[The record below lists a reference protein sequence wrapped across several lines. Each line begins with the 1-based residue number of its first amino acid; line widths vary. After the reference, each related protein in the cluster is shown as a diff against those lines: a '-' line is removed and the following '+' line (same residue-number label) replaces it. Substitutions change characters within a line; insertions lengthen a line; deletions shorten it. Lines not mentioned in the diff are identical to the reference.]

1 MKELINKPQTKSGGE
16 TTNRNTLPFSNSAIK
31 KYLPTFG
38 NLRHKSISFKVPLKS
53 HFKGLK
59 LRVSKA
65 TKNKYFVLW
74 YWFQGKY
81 LPYTLGTYAPGFG
94 VKEVSNKLF
103 DIVKYHTNDKG
114 LWIKDP
120 KITEKDNETK
130 ITKSQFKSSQK
141 KTVRETIELLCKAGF
156 PRMTRGGNLSSR
168 VMASVVRTLIG
179 YNWRTAHLRFRE
191 KEDGTGYVEFRINKS
206 YSKKNKRTQ
215 IVKDWDG
222 LFHKFPPG
230 DPKYFMKNKAKT
242 RNPLGMVSLYDD
254 DQFGKLLMEEFTLG
268 AIKRFL
274 NNFKSYGSKI
284 NVIYSLKVLW
294 TFAKDT
300 GLLGDKPGNCP
311 VREAP
316 NKRPPITQKTPGM
329 DKAFTIPELEKI
341 YKTSFL
347 LSDLYPFQAEAV
359 LLQMFSGRHVPEL
372 LKIREEQIDYV
383 NRQIHLPA
391 HTHKVRKVDQF
402 ITITTPIAEI
412 LERLRRKKQ
421 DPRYQKVKD
430 VPWIFPGFRWEES
443 KRHDYNYINSDITR
457 MKTTHHC
464 WEEMRRVGNFEGTRN
479 MFRKT
484 YSTLAKDELK
494 STTSAIRLTGH
505 LNENTLDRYYY
516 KSHKDVIQKDADQV
530 ALLFDFAKYKKT
542 G

>member
-1 MKELINKPQTKSGGE
+1 MKELSNKPSTNPSEETINKK
-16 TTNRNTLPFSNSAIK
+16 TLQFSNSAID

-38 NLRHKSISFKVPLKS
+38 NLRYKSIPFKVPLRS
-53 HFKGLK
+53 HLKGIRLN
-59 LRVSKA
+59 VSRASK
-65 TKNKYFVLW
+65 KKCFVLR

-81 LPYTLGTYAPGFG
+81 LPYTLGTYGPRFG
-94 VKEVSNKLF
+94 VKEVSKKLF
-103 DIVKYHTNDKG
+103 KIVEEHTNDKG

-120 KITEKDNETK
+120 KITKKDDETK
-130 ITKSQFKSSQK
+130 ITKSQFKNSQR

-156 PRMTRGGNLSSR
+156 PRMERGGNLSSR
-168 VMASVVRTLIG
+168 VIASVVRVLIG
-179 YNWRTAHLRFRE
+179 YNWRTAHLRYRDRN
-191 KEDGTGYVEFRINKS
+191 DGTGYVVFRINKV
-206 YSKKNKRTQ
+206 YSKKNKLTQ

-222 LFHKFPPG
+222 LFNKFPPG
-230 DPKYFMKNKAKT
+230 DPKYFIKNKAKT
-242 RNPLGMVSLYDD
+242 RNPLGMISLYDD
-254 DQFGKLLMEEFTLG
+254 DQFGKLLMEDFTSG

-274 NNFKSYGSKI
+274 NNFKGYGSKI

-300 GLLGDKPGNCP
+300 GLLGDKPGDCP
-311 VREAP
+311 LKEVP

-347 LSDLYPFQAEAV
+347 LSDLYPFGVEEI

>member
-402 ITITTPIAEI
+402 ITITTPIAEV
-412 LERLRRKKQ
+412 LERLKRKKQ
-421 DPRYQKVKD
+421 DPRYQKIKD
-430 VPWIFPGFRWEES
+430 VPWIFPGFGWKES
-443 KRHDYNYINSDITR
+443 KRHDYNYINSDITM
-457 MKTTHHC
+457 MKSTRYC
-464 WEEMRRVGNFEGTRN
+464 WDEMRRVGNFEGTRN

-494 STTSAIRLTGH
+494 STANACRLTGH
-505 LNENTLDRYYY
+505 LDEYTLDRYYY

>member
-120 KITEKDNETK
+120 KITKKDDETK
-130 ITKSQFKSSQK
+130 ITKSQFKNSQR

-156 PRMTRGGNLSSR
+156 PRMERGGNLSSR
-168 VMASVVRTLIG
+168 VIASVVRVLIG
-179 YNWRTAHLRFRE
+179 YNWRTAHLRYRDRN
-191 KEDGTGYVEFRINKS
+191 DGTGYVVFRINKV
-206 YSKKNKRTQ
+206 YSKKNKLTQ

-222 LFHKFPPG
+222 LFNKFPPG
-230 DPKYFMKNKAKT
+230 DPKYFIKNKAKT
-242 RNPLGMVSLYDD
+242 RNPLGMISLYDD
-254 DQFGKLLMEEFTLG
+254 DQFGKLLMEDFTSG

-274 NNFKSYGSKI
+274 NNFKGYGSKI

-300 GLLGDKPGNCP
+300 GLLGDKPGDCP
-311 VREAP
+311 LKEVP

-347 LSDLYPFQAEAV
+347 LSDLYPFGVEEI

-457 MKTTHHC
+457 MKTTLCISTIHSI
-464 WEEMRRVGNFEGTRN
+464 RKRN
-479 MFRKT
+479 
-484 YSTLAKDELK
+484 S
-494 STTSAIRLTGH
+494 I
-505 LNENTLDRYYY
+505 
-516 KSHKDVIQKDADQV
+516 
-530 ALLFDFAKYKKT
+530 
-542 G
+542 

>member
-16 TTNRNTLPFSNSAIK
+16 TTNRNTLPFSNSAIE

-38 NLRHKSISFKVPLKS
+38 NIRHKSISFKVPLKS
-53 HFKGLK
+53 HLKGLT
-59 LRVSKA
+59 LRTSRA
-65 TKNKYFVLW
+65 TKKKYFVLW

-120 KITEKDNETK
+120 KITKKDDETK
-130 ITKSQFKSSQK
+130 ITKSQFKNSQR

-156 PRMTRGGNLSSR
+156 PRMERGGNLSSR
-168 VMASVVRTLIG
+168 VIASVVRVLIG
-179 YNWRTAHLRFRE
+179 YNWRTAHLRYRDRN
-191 KEDGTGYVEFRINKS
+191 DGTGYVVFRINKV
-206 YSKKNKRTQ
+206 YSKKNKLTQ

-222 LFHKFPPG
+222 LFNKFPPG
-230 DPKYFMKNKAKT
+230 DPKYFIKNKAKT
-242 RNPLGMVSLYDD
+242 RNPLGMISLYDD
-254 DQFGKLLMEEFTLG
+254 DQFGKLLMEDFTSG

-274 NNFKSYGSKI
+274 NNFKGYGSKI

-300 GLLGDKPGNCP
+300 GLLGDKPGDCP
-311 VREAP
+311 LKEVP

-347 LSDLYPFQAEAV
+347 LSDLYPFGVEEI

-530 ALLFDFAKYKKT
+530 ALLFDFAQYKRT